1 MNRTTY
7 IRRFEPFEINN
18 IDKQNIG
25 WRWREDELTMKEFYE
40 LSSTDKDEYILL
52 IEGLKP
58 EERSSMDE
66 ILLNRFGKT
75 NKNNYFTLD

>member
-1 MNRTTY
+1 MN
-7 IRRFEPFEINN
+7 NW
-18 IDKQNIG
+18 K
-25 WRWREDELTMKEFYE
+25 WREDELTMKEVYE

-52 IEGLKP
+52 IEGLKS
-58 EERSSMDE
+58 EQRSSMDE

>member
-1 MNRTTY
+1 MNKEKSTSW
-7 IRRFEPFEINN
+7 
-18 IDKQNIG
+18 K
-25 WRWREDELTMKEFYE
+25 WRDDQLTMKEFYN
-40 LSSTDKDEYILL
+40 LTQLDKDEYIILV
-52 IEGLKP
+52 EGLKP

>member
-18 IDKQNIG
+18 MDKQNTG

-66 ILLNRFGKT
+66 ILLNRFGRTK
-75 NKNNYFTLD
+75 KYNYFTLD

>member
-1 MNRTTY
+1 MKLTTTGT
-7 IRRFEPFEINN
+7 N
-18 IDKQNIG
+18 

-52 IEGLKP
+52 ILGLKE

-66 ILLNRFGKT
+66 IILNRFIKDKPET
-75 NKNNYFTLD
+75 NKFLEL

>member
-1 MNRTTY
+1 MNNWKWRDD
-7 IRRFEPFEINN
+7 EIT
-18 IDKQNIG
+18 
-25 WRWREDELTMKEFYE
+25 LKEFYN
-40 LSSTDKDEYILL
+40 LPQQDKDEYILL